1 MILKTLGIA
10 FTTLSMCFAHS
21 SGEVPRPKPR
31 PNKPPLYGDYWP
43 TKGWKRKSLEEAG
56 FDRQKF
62 QKVLDYVWED
72 EGNHRS
78 DAFVVI
84 KDGYLVYEGYDRGYS
99 PTKKHMYW
107 SFTKSL
113 TSTLVGAAIEK
124 GYLSLEDKLVQYY
137 PEEMNREKAKDVSL
151 RHLLNMSAGFDF
163 YEEHP
168 VNIALSDSIFV
179 YYSKKNFKDAAK
191 GVAKLKMKYAPDEQF
206 NYGTHQAH
214 LAMGV
219 LKKAMIQKVPN
230 GLKKY
235 EDFPWD
241 ALFTPLNMDVT
252 FERDLSKT
260 FLGGSGGW
268 GMAKDYAKIAF
279 LMLNEGV
286 WEGKRILPSWWNQF
300 ATQTVAPALL
310 KRESEEGQQRLNVE
324 SYGAFWWLNKK
335 LKMNKNRPYP
345 SAPEDLYQAM
355 GFRGQTMGVIPSK
368 GIIIVRMGSD
378 GRKPNKKLK
387 RDKFYK
393 LLLDSLNEGDK

>member
-1 MILKTLGIA
+1 MISKTLA
-10 FTTLSMCFAHS
+10 TTFTTLSVLIAMAS
-21 SGEVPRPKPR
+21 VYAQ
-31 PNKPPLYGDYWP
+31 KPPIYGDYWP
-43 TKGWKRKSLEEAG
+43 TKEWKRKSLEEAG

-84 KDGYLVYEGYDRGYS
+84 KDGYLVYEGYDRGYG
-99 PTKKHMYW
+99 PKKKHMYW
-107 SFTKSL
+107 SFSKSL
-113 TSTLVGAAIEK
+113 TSTLMGVAIQK
-124 GYLSLEDKLVQYY
+124 DLLSLEDKLVDYY
-137 PEEMNREKAKDVSL
+137 PKEMSRPKAKDVTL

-168 VNIALSDSIFV
+168 VNIALSDAIYV
-179 YYSKKNFKDAAK
+179 YYSKKNFKDVAK
-191 GVAKLKMKYAPDEQF
+191 GVARLKMKHAPDEQF

-219 LKKAMIQKVPN
+219 LKKAMIKKDPN
-230 GLKKY
+230 GLKAY
-235 EDFPWD
+235 ENFPWVNFFD
-241 ALFTPLNMDVT
+241 VLNMDVT
-252 FERDLSKT
+252 FERDASKT

-286 WEGKRILPSWWNQF
+286 WEGKRILPSWWNKF

-310 KRESEEGQQRLNVE
+310 KRTSEEGQQRLNVE

-335 LKMNKNRPYP
+335 LKMNKTRPYP

-368 GIIIVRMGSD
+368 GLIIVRMGSD
-378 GRKPNKKLK
+378 GRKPGKKLK
-387 RDKFYK
+387 RDKMYK
-393 LLLDSLNEGDK
+393 LLLDSLNEEDNK